1 MGFGKKDIV
10 KNISSETFLS
20 YSKSEAILNSF
31 LNVIKNNRVKKI
43 KISKFGSFY
52 LHSSPQRIGRNPK
65 TKQEFVIKKR
75 KKFVFKPS
83 SYIKKLL
90 N

>member
-1 MGFGKKDIV
+1 LSLGKKDIL

-52 LHSSPQRIGRNPK
+52 LHASPQRIGRNPK

>member
-1 MGFGKKDIV
+1 LSLGKKDIV
-10 KNISSETFLS
+10 NNISSETFLS